1 MKRFLSNWQG
11 FTALLAAAGCF
22 ILSREPIHWLD
33 PSAGIFDLGYLQRPL
48 VAAAYFF
55 FGTFCAWAAL
65 QIDFPTVDKWI
76 NKKQFANA
84 WDSLTNEKKI
94 AFIGKALVV
103 LLAAY
108 LVCLALV
115 PV

>member
-11 FTALLAAAGCF
+11 LTALLAAAGCF
-22 ILSREPIHWLD
+22 ILSRDLIHELD
-33 PSAGIFDLGYLQRPL
+33 PSAGVFDLGYLQRPL

-65 QIDFPTVDKWI
+65 QIDLPTVDKWVDR
-76 NKKQFANA
+76 KHFEKA
-84 WDSLTNEKKI
+84 WESLPDERKI
-94 AFIGKALVV
+94 GFIGKALVV